1 MDCNLQSIIINSI
14 VNSAT
19 NLNDTIF
26 KSYYYYYCLIY
37 YVIHFTSS
45 YSNKFLILQNRQFNL
60 IYKINGKLNIAH
72 LPTFS
77 NYLHSYINHNENYHA
92 KSITYVRKKIFESYL
107 RRKFFIF
114 WVMNLESKLKKLIE
128 FSSFSNRNKL
138 YLT

>member
-19 NLNDTIF
+19 NLNYTIF

-37 YVIHFTSS
+37 YIIHFT
-45 YSNKFLILQNRQFNL
+45 LINL
-60 IYKINGKLNIAH
+60 WFYKLDNLHFIYKISRKLNIAR

-77 NYLHSYINHNENYHA
+77 NYLLSYINYNENYHA
-92 KSITYVRKKIFESYL
+92 KSITYVRKKFCRLYL

-114 WVMNLESKLKKLIE
+114 WVMKLESKFKKINWI
-128 FSSFSNRNKL
+128 FFIFKL
-138 YLT
+138 Q